1 MMPLWWAVSIC
12 LLAWSSGAFFG
23 AGVAG
28 RRAPA
33 WSNTQ
38 RTGAHRSKRD
48 AEDSRRHGAGW
59 RLASL
64 VVLAGV
70 VWLAAQLVL
79 AEVSP
84 APWLQ

>member
-1 MMPLWWAVSIC
+1 MMPLWWAIAIC

-23 AGVAG
+23 AGVA
-28 RRAPA
+28 RRGAPA
-33 WSNTQ
+33 WSDTP
-38 RTGAHRSKRD
+38 RTGSHRSKRD
-48 AEDSRRHGAGW
+48 AEDDRQHRAGW

-70 VWLAAQLVL
+70 VWLAAQLVM
-79 AEVSP
+79 AQVSP